1 MLASTDLL
9 FPMSTSDV
17 YSAIEDVVGNW
28 KLLGLS
34 LDIPPSTLEAI
45 DINFHKVED
54 KKIELI
60 QTWMTSKSMPTWSVL
75 AKALL
80 SHPVDRP
87 AIAEKISQHQSKY
100 TRCDPEQY
108 EVYYAV

>member
-1 MLASTDLL
+1 MYLLVPTDLL
-9 FPMSTSDV
+9 FPLNTSDV

-28 KLLGLS
+28 KLLGLN

-60 QTWMTSKSMPTWSVL
+60 QTWMTSKSMPTWSLLV
-75 AKALL
+75 KALL

-87 AIAEKISQHQSKY
+87 RIAETISQHHSKY
-100 TRCDPEQY
+100 FSLIM
-108 EVYYAV
+108 